1 VERQQ
6 YCANIEFGEPDPA
19 QEFFTAG
26 ALDRPGGFFG
36 GTPILGP
43 DDVTPVAPGTP
54 NPYYPYSNIVSVAK
68 STINLEDITSRGID
82 YSASY
87 FTQLGGGGSINARA
101 LFTRFLEQQ
110 VFIGNT
116 FGHLDVSGQTGGNNL
131 ANYFGTFSTNYSPTP
146 KIRGNLFLTYSKNA
160 FSVTAQARYTGTGK
174 LSKQNNWLAPGDS
187 TYWTLYVND
196 APSTDAD
203 YPLFQPYDPNVERT
217 VSDGDTPSWTTLNL
231 NFNYD
236 FGLSR
241 FQLDRFES
249 LSAYF
254 NIENVGDRV
263 PTFFSGTGAGG
274 INTSL
279 YSALGRQYRL
289 GVRMEF

>member
-1 VERQQ
+1 
-6 YCANIEFGEPDPA
+6 
-19 QEFFTAG
+19 
-26 ALDRPGGFFG
+26 
-36 GTPILGP
+36 
-43 DDVTPVAPGTP
+43 
-54 NPYYPYSNIVSVAK
+54 
-68 STINLEDITSRGID
+68 
-82 YSASY
+82 
-87 FTQLGGGGSINARA
+87 
-101 LFTRFLEQQ
+101 
-110 VFIGNT
+110 
-116 FGHLDVSGQTGGNNL
+116 
-131 ANYFGTFSTNYSPTP
+131 
-146 KIRGNLFLTYSKNA
+146 LFLTYSKNA